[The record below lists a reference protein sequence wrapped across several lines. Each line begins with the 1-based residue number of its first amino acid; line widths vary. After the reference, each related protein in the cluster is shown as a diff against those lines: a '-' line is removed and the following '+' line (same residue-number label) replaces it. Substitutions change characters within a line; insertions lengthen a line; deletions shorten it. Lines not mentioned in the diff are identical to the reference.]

1 MTLPDRSALS
11 RRDYVRTLVAV
22 GGASALA
29 ACLETVRNDEERT
42 VPSGTD
48 DPESLPERQHA
59 WNSVLSTDEDGN
71 VTPPQHHVLVA
82 LSLVDGVDPAAEES
96 RAAVEE
102 ALRTLERAYEWSN
115 EGLLFTLGY
124 TPAYFA
130 RFDEPLPSSVD
141 LPDPEPLIRGGDPEF
156 DEYDAVLHLASDA
169 PDAVL
174 EAEQALFGD
183 RERSN
188 GIDLEADLTDVF
200 ESLADRRRTGFVG
213 DGLPAEHADV
223 PGVPDS
229 IPEEAPFFMGFRSGF
244 RRSQATEDR
253 VTIGTGPFA
262 GGTTQQISS
271 MELQL
276 EVWFEQDNH
285 FQRVSKMFSREHAED
300 ELVGDY
306 GEALADSSG
315 LTDERIAA
323 TEADAREHGVVGH
336 AQKTARAR
344 DDGEPPLLRRDFN
357 TVDGD
362 RPGLHFLSLQHE
374 IGDFVRVR
382 EAMNGEDLDVPRAN
396 NGILHYVFVDRRG
409 NYLLP
414 PRSLR
419 ALPSPTP
426 DGEDER
432 G

>member
-1 MTLPDRSALS
+1 MTLPDRSTLP
-11 RRDYVRTLVAV
+11 RRDYLRTLVAV
-22 GGASALA
+22 GGAGALA
-29 ACLETVRNDEERT
+29 ACLETVRNDAERT
-42 VPSGTD
+42 IPAGTD
-48 DPESLPERQHA
+48 DPDSLPERQHA
-59 WNSVLSTDEDGN
+59 WNDALPTDDHGN
-71 VTPPQHHVLVA
+71 VIPPEHHVLVA
-82 LSLVDGVDPAAEES
+82 VSLADDVDPAGDASKPRETVES
-96 RAAVEE
+96 

-130 RFDEPLPSSVD
+130 RFDESLPESVD
-141 LPDPEPLIRGGDPEF
+141 LPDPEPLIRGGNPEF
-156 DEYDAVLHLASDA
+156 DEYDAVLHLASDE
-169 PDAVL
+169 PDVVL
-174 EAEQALFGD
+174 EVEEALFGD
-183 RERSN
+183 RETVN
-188 GIDLEADLTDVF
+188 GVDLERDLTEVF
-200 ESLADRRRTGFVG
+200 EPLEDHRRTGFVG
-213 DGLPAEHADV
+213 EGLPAEHTDV

-253 VTIGTGPFA
+253 VTIESGPFA
-262 GGTTQQISS
+262 GGTTQQLSS
-271 MELQL
+271 MDLQL

-285 FQRVSKMFSREHAED
+285 FQRVSKLFSREHAEE

-315 LTDERIAA
+315 LTDERIES
-323 TEADAREHGVVGH
+323 TTADARQYGVVGH

-344 DDGEPPLLRRDFN
+344 VDGEPPLLRRDFN

-362 RPGLHFLSLQHE
+362 RPGLHFLSLQRD
-374 IGDFVRVR
+374 IDDFVRVR
-382 EAMNGEDLDVPRAN
+382 EAMNGENLDVPSAN

-419 ALPSPTP
+419 ALPTP
-426 DGEDER
+426 DPDADSE
-432 G
+432 